1 MKNPTNDNLIS
12 KCSVFYVHDIETGRI
27 AWFGE
32 TEEIL
37 GVASDNIDSR
47 EKFLEL
53 LHDEDRR
60 AYEFNMGNFV
70 EEISCHYSV
79 RSGGG
84 LYKAIKEV
92 AVRVDDGDRKILQG
106 IITKSSESQSPA
118 TYNKYSISTKSI
130 MTGKYDPLFLD
141 TLRSAF
147 KNGVSGKDNYI
158 LMLVS
163 IDNLP
168 MVMTW
173 QGEEIADEVM
183 HDIHEKVQN
192 ALPPEA
198 TFYRINIDQ
207 FGIIISN
214 PSSRVVDDLIA
225 KINYMVNIYRN
236 SNMEDAIHLR
246 LSIGSVYFPVGVED
260 EFDVINKAYLA
271 LTNVKSKDSE
281 FYCDFEDAKRE
292 HIDAQNEMSQL
303 HYLQEAFHEDRL
315 VLAYQPI
322 ISSFD
327 GSVEY
332 YECLL
337 RISDGEGNYD
347 SAGRFIPI
355 AEKMGT
361 VDVIDEYVLK
371 SVVAELER
379 NDKLKLCLN
388 ISNLTTSN
396 EQWLRMCSEVLNA
409 SNVSDRISVEITE
422 TAAQKD
428 LRKTAYFT
436 AAMQSL
442 GCKVALDDFGVGYTS
457 FRQLRS
463 LSVDTVKIDGSYILG
478 LEENKENLIFIKA
491 LVDFNKSYGLKTVA
505 ECVETG
511 EVAKK
516 LMELGVDYLQ
526 GYYFGQPATQRPWL
540 GQ

>member
-1 MKNPTNDNLIS
+1 MKDNFSNPY
-12 KCSVFYVHDIETGRI
+12 SVFYVHDIESGKI
-27 AWFGE
+27 IWFGE
-32 TEEIL
+32 TEEVL
-37 GVASDNIDSR
+37 GLPSSELDSQQ
-47 EKFLEL
+47 KFLSL
-53 LHDEDRR
+53 LHEEDRK
-60 AYEFNMGNFV
+60 AYEFNMSNFV
-70 EEISCHYSV
+70 DEISCHYSIKV
-79 RSGGG
+79 GDEYRS
-84 LYKAIKEV
+84 IKEV
-92 AVRVDDGDRKILQG
+92 SVKVNNGDKKYLQG
-106 IITKSSESQSPA
+106 IIVKSDAPVEHNQYTK
-118 TYNKYSISTKSI
+118 YNISTKSI
-130 MTGKYDPLFLD
+130 LTGNFDPLFLD
-141 TLRSAF
+141 TLSTAF
-147 KNGVSGKDNYI
+147 KNGLSNNENYI
-158 LMLVS
+158 LMLLS

-168 MVMTW
+168 MVITW
-173 QGEEIADEVM
+173 QGEEIANEIM
-183 HDIHEKVQN
+183 HDLHQKIQDIISE
-192 ALPPEA
+192 ES
-198 TFYRINIDQ
+198 TFYRISADQ
-207 FGIIISN
+207 FGIIIKN
-214 PSSRVVDDLIA
+214 PTASTIDDLVTR
-225 KINYMVNIYRN
+225 INYMVNIYRN
-236 SNMEDAIHLR
+236 PNMEDAIHLR
-246 LSIGSVYFPVGVED
+246 LSIGSVYFPIGVED
-260 EFDVINKAYLA
+260 QLDAINKAYLA
-271 LTNVKSKDSE
+271 LTNVKGKDYE

-322 ISSFD
+322 ISSSD
-327 GSVEY
+327 GSIEY

-337 RISDGEGNYD
+337 RISDGQGNFD

-371 SVVAELER
+371 TVVNELE
-379 NDKLKLCLN
+379 NNTKLKLCLN

-396 EQWLRMCSEVLNA
+396 EQWLKMCSEILSA
-409 SNVSDRISVEITE
+409 SDVSNRISVEITE

-442 GCKVALDDFGVGYTS
+442 GCRVALDDFGVGYTS

-478 LEENKENLIFIKA
+478 LEENKENLIFIKS

-526 GYYFGQPATQRPWL
+526 GYYFGVPATEKPWMAA
-540 GQ
+540 